1 MHGVV
6 EASRRVAPVGSGR
19 TAPEGR
25 ALAQKGRHRMSETNY
40 ERLEQLAVARA
51 RQWVERSKHYPDD
64 RAAKLLASILK
75 DPAGLDFTV
84 GFVDGIIRPED
95 ERVSARI
102 FAQLAQ
108 GNTGFL
114 PAYLRLPFKIGGA
127 VAPILPHVVMP
138 IVKKTFAALVGDLV
152 VDVSDAKL
160 GPAIERLKAGGAR
173 LNMNLLGEAVLGDEE
188 ADRRLRDTMRLL
200 KRDDVDYVS
209 LKVSAVTGP
218 HQPWAYEQV
227 VQRAVDALLPLYHEA
242 ARYDP
247 PKFINLDMEEYKDLH
262 MTIDVFTRIL
272 SQPGLHHMSAGIV
285 LQTYLPDALPAMQQL
300 QEWARGRVEAGGA
313 PIKVR
318 VVKGANLSMER
329 VEAATHGWPLTTQ
342 ASKQDTD
349 TNYIT
354 VLDWAL
360 TKERTRNI
368 RIGVA
373 GMNLFTVAFA
383 FELAHERG
391 VLETGGVEFEM
402 LSGMAAPQARAVAE
416 DTGHLLF
423 YVPVVDPEH
432 YDVAIAYLVR
442 RLEENSLPQNFMS
455 SIFDLHDDDV
465 IAREQKR
472 FRAAY
477 ERMGKLAV
485 GPARRQ
491 NRLRESDEEI
501 ARPVSAPAG
510 GWVFDN
516 TPDSDPALPA
526 NQEWA
531 RRITSRMATTNLG
544 RELAAGSRVSDPA
557 RLDALIEATAE
568 AGKQWA
574 AKSAKERAEILH
586 RAGIELG
593 KRRGDLMEIAAHECG
608 KTLDQGDVEVSEA
621 IDFCHYYAEQALA
634 LAAVEGAEF
643 VPSQVSVATPPW
655 NFPIAIPCGTCVS
668 LLASGS
674 AVIFKPAPEAARVG
688 AVLAECLWEAG
699 VPKDVLKYVQIGE
712 NELGQRLM
720 THERVDRVVLT
731 GSIDTAK
738 LFRSWKPDM
747 RLLAE
752 TSGKNA
758 IIVTPS
764 ADLDLAVKD
773 VVNSAF
779 GHAGQKCSASSLAI
793 LVGSVGYS
801 RRFHDQLIDAVR
813 SLVVDYPT
821 NPLAEMG
828 PLTTP
833 ASGKLLRGLTQLGE
847 GETWAIKP
855 RKLDESG
862 RLWSPGVRAG
872 VKPGSEYH
880 MVEYF
885 GPVLGIMRCDTLE
898 EAVAIQNATDYGLTA
913 GLHSLDADE
922 IAYWLERVEAG
933 NVYVNRGITGA
944 IVRRQPFG
952 GWKRS
957 AVGAG
962 SKAGG
967 PNYLAGL
974 GEWKPKHA
982 AGGHVEVKL
991 RSRTLL
997 DADRVAMSFA
1007 SGAVRDNLGES
1018 LRSAQQALDREF
1030 TVSHDPSALAC
1041 ERNVLRYFPVPVLVR
1056 VAEDRVDPTSTGIGE
1071 DAAGDLLFVVASG
1084 RAVGSDVTVSVP
1096 RPLDGKVAE
1105 FMRIH
1110 HVDVKVQSDAQFR
1123 QFLSGWVAEAGLDGR
1138 IRLIGGSH
1146 EEVAEAVEGSVDVA
1160 IWSHPVTYSGYVEM
1174 LPFVHEQAVS
1184 MTNHR
1189 FGNRT
1194 PLSDEVEI

>member
-1 MHGVV
+1 
-6 EASRRVAPVGSGR
+6 
-19 TAPEGR
+19 
-25 ALAQKGRHRMSETNY
+25 MSATDY
-40 ERLEQLAVARA
+40 ERIETLVVQRA
-51 RQWVERSKHYPDD
+51 RQWVKRSRQYPDD
-64 RAAKLLASILK
+64 RAAKLLAQVLK

-95 ERVSARI
+95 QRVSAQT
-102 FAQLAQ
+102 FHDLAS
-108 GNTGFL
+108 GPTGFL
-114 PAYLRLPFKIGGA
+114 PWYLRAPLKVGGA
-127 VAPILPHVVMP
+127 VAPVLPSVVMP
-138 IVKKTFAALVGDLV
+138 LVRKTFAELVGDLV
-152 VDVSDAKL
+152 VDVTDDKL

-173 LNMNLLGEAVLGDEE
+173 LNMNLLGEAILGE
-188 ADRRLRDTMRLL
+188 AEAERRLADTLALL
-200 KRDDVDYVS
+200 KRPDVEYVS

-218 HQPWAYEQV
+218 HQPWGYEQV
-227 VQRAVDALLPLYHEA
+227 VQRAVDALMPLYREA

-272 SQPGLHHMSAGIV
+272 SQPGMHHLPAGIV

-300 QEWARGRVEAGGA
+300 QEWARGRVDAGGA

-318 VVKGANLSMER
+318 VVKGANLSMET
-329 VEAATHGWPLTTQ
+329 VESEMHGWPLTTQ

-360 TKERTRNI
+360 TPERTRNI

-373 GMNLFTVAFA
+373 GMNLFTVAYA
-383 FELAHERG
+383 FELAHDRG
-391 VLETGGVEFEM
+391 VLESGGVEFEM
-402 LSGMAAPQARAVAE
+402 LSGMASPQSKAVAE

-423 YVPVVDPEH
+423 YVPVVDPAH

-455 SIFDLHDDDV
+455 SIFDLGTEDV
-465 IAREQKR
+465 IAKEQKR

-477 ERMGKLAV
+477 QRMGKLAT
-485 GPARRQ
+485 GPRRTQ
-491 NRLRESDEEI
+491 NRLKESEADL
-501 ARPVSAPAG
+501 AAPVKTAEG
-510 GWVFDN
+510 EWTFNN

-531 RRITSRMATTNLG
+531 RRITSRIAQSKLG
-544 RELAAGSRVSDPA
+544 AEAALKSRVSDPA
-557 RLDALIEATAE
+557 RLDDLVKATAA
-568 AGKQWA
+568 AGDAWA
-574 AKSAKERAEILH
+574 KRPASERAKILH
-586 RAGIELG
+586 AAGIEIG

-634 LAAVEGAEF
+634 LETHEGAEF
-643 VPSQVSVATPPW
+643 VPSRVSVATPPW

-674 AVIFKPAPEAARVG
+674 AVIFKPAAASARVG
-688 AVLAECLWEAG
+688 AVLAECLWAAG
-699 VPKDVLKYVQIGE
+699 VPKEVLAFIQLSE
-712 NELGQRLM
+712 HELGQRLM
-720 THERVDRVVLT
+720 THPEVDRVVLT
-731 GSIDTAK
+731 GGIDTAK
-738 LFRSWKPDM
+738 RFRSWKPDM

-779 GHAGQKCSASSLAI
+779 GHAGQKCSAASLAI
-793 LVGSVGYS
+793 LVGSVGTS
-801 RRFHDQLIDAVR
+801 KRFHDQLIDAVN

-821 NPLAEMG
+821 NPMAEIG
-828 PLTTP
+828 PLTQP
-833 ASGKLLRGLTQLGE
+833 ASGKLLRGLTTLGH
-847 GETWAIKP
+847 GERWAIKP
-855 RKLDESG
+855 RQLDDTG
-862 RLWSPGVRAG
+862 RLWRPGVRVG
-872 VKPGSEYH
+872 VKPQSEYH

-885 GPVLGIMRCDTLE
+885 GPILGIMRCDTLE
-898 EAVAIQNATDYGLTA
+898 EAIEWQNATDYGLTA

-922 IAYWLERVEAG
+922 INYWLERIDAG

-974 GEWKPKHA
+974 GEWKSAPA
-982 AGGHVEVKL
+982 STTNGEVVL
-991 RSRTLL
+991 RSRVLAQAAKVADDFEGQTKT
-997 DADRVAMSFA
+997 DAIAA
-1007 SGAVRDNLGES
+1007 LK
-1018 LRSAQQALDREF
+1018 SAQQALDGEF
-1030 TVSHDPSALAC
+1030 GALHDPSGLPC
-1041 ERNVLRYFPVPVLVR
+1041 EKNVLRYFPVPVLVR
-1056 VAEDRVDPTSTGIGE
+1056 LADDQAGEGDTLSE
-1071 DAAGDLLFVVASG
+1071 DAQAKLLRVVAAG
-1084 RAVGSDVTVSVP
+1084 CATGAEVRVSAP
-1096 RPLDGKVAE
+1096 RPLGDALAN
-1105 FMRIH
+1105 FCHLH
-1110 HVDVKVQSDAQFR
+1110 HVTVRVDTDEQFAKY
-1123 QFLSGWVAEAGLDGR
+1123 LTWWKDGAGLDGR

-1146 EEVAEAVEGSVDVA
+1146 EDVAKAVDGSVDVA
-1160 IWSHPVTYSGYVEM
+1160 IWSHEVTNSGYVEM

-1184 MTNHR
+1184 FTNHR

-1194 PLSDEVEI
+1194 PLTDLVEF

>member
-1 MHGVV
+1 M
-6 EASRRVAPVGSGR
+6 SG
-19 TAPEGR
+19 
-25 ALAQKGRHRMSETNY
+25 TNY

-51 RQWVERSKHYPDD
+51 RQWVKRSRAYPDD
-64 RAAKLLASILK
+64 RAAKLLADVLK

-84 GFVDGIIRPED
+84 SFVDGIIRPED
-95 ERVSARI
+95 QRIAARVFQELSSRPI
-102 FAQLAQ
+102 
-108 GNTGFL
+108 GFI
-114 PAYLRLPFKIGGA
+114 PWYLRVPFKVGGA
-127 VAPILPHVVMP
+127 VAPLAPNLVMP
-138 IVKKTFAALVGDLV
+138 LVKRTFAALVGDLV
-152 VDVSDAKL
+152 VDVSDVKL

-173 LNMNLLGEAVLGDEE
+173 LNMNLLGEAVLGDGE
-188 ADRRLRDTMRLL
+188 ADKRLADTMALL

-247 PKFINLDMEEYKDLH
+247 PKFINLDMEEYRDLH
-262 MTIDVFTRIL
+262 MTMDVFTRIL
-272 SQPGLHHMSAGIV
+272 SQPGLHHLPAGIV

-318 VVKGANLSMER
+318 VVKGANLSMET
-329 VEAATHGWPLTTQ
+329 VEAQMHGWPLTTQ
-342 ASKQDTD
+342 SSKVDTD

-354 VLDWAL
+354 VLDWAM
-360 TKERTRNI
+360 TQERTRNI

-391 VLETGGVEFEM
+391 VLDSGGVEFEM
-402 LSGMAAPQARAVAE
+402 LSGMAAPQAKAVAE

-423 YVPVVDPEH
+423 YVPVVDPDH

-442 RLEENSLPQNFMS
+442 RLEENASPQNFMS
-455 SIFDLHDDDV
+455 NIFDLSDEDV
-465 IAREQKR
+465 IAKEQER
-472 FRAAY
+472 FRRAY
-477 ERMGKLAV
+477 DQLGKLKV
-485 GPARRQ
+485 GPARTQ
-491 NRLRESDEEI
+491 NRLSETEEQI
-501 ARPVSAPAG
+501 AASQRTPSGEWQFA
-510 GWVFDN
+510 N
-516 TPDSDPALPA
+516 TADSDPALPA

-531 RRITSRMATTNLG
+531 RRITSRISTSPLG
-544 RELAAGSRVSDPA
+544 QETAQKARISDPA
-557 RLDALIEATAE
+557 VLDDLIEKTAK
-568 AGKQWA
+568 AGEEWA
-574 AKSAKERAEILH
+574 KRPAAERAEILH

-621 IDFCHYYAEQALA
+621 IDFCHYYAEQAKA
-634 LAAVEGAEF
+634 MEAVEGATF
-643 VPSQVSVATPPW
+643 VPSRLGVATPPW

-674 AVIFKPAPEAARVG
+674 AVIFKPASASARVG
-688 AVLAECLWEAG
+688 AVLAECLWAAG
-699 VPKDVLKYVQIGE
+699 VPKDVLAFVQVSE
-712 NELGQRLM
+712 RDLGKRLM
-720 THERVDRVVLT
+720 THPEVDRVVLT
-731 GSIDTAK
+731 GGIDTAK

-758 IIVTPS
+758 IVVTPS

-801 RRFHDQLIDAVR
+801 RRFHDQLIDAVN

-821 NPLAEMG
+821 NPSAEMG

-833 ASGKLLRGLTQLGE
+833 AEGKLLRGLTTLGP
-847 GETWAIKP
+847 GERWAIKP
-855 RKLDESG
+855 RQLDATG
-862 RLWSPGVRAG
+862 RLWSPGVRSG
-872 VKPGSEYH
+872 VQPGSEYH

-885 GPVLGIMRCDTLE
+885 GPILGIMRCDTLE
-898 EAVAIQNATDYGLTA
+898 EALEIQNATDYGLTA
-913 GLHSLDADE
+913 GLHSLDPRE
-922 IAYWLERVEAG
+922 INYWLERIDAG

-974 GEWKPKHA
+974 GTWEPAEPSPAIANVAVRSRVLADAVKVTENFADP
-982 AGGHVEVKL
+982 KL
-991 RSRTLL
+991 RDATLAAL
-997 DADRVAMSFA
+997 KSD
-1007 SGAVRDNLGES
+1007 
-1018 LRSAQQALDREF
+1018 QQALDRDF
-1030 TVSHDPSALAC
+1030 GVAQDPSGLAC
-1041 ERNVLRYFPVPVLVR
+1041 EKNVLRYFPLPVLVR
-1056 VAEDRVDPTSTGIGE
+1056 VGE
-1071 DAAGDLLFVVASG
+1071 DQVTENESGLGEKAMADLLHVVAAG
-1084 RAVGSDVTVSVP
+1084 RAVGSKVSVSVP
-1096 RPLDGKVAE
+1096 RPLDGPLAQ
-1105 FMRIH
+1105 FLRLH
-1110 HVDVKVQSDAQFR
+1110 HVDVRVDTDAQFADY
-1123 QFLSGWVAEAGLDGR
+1123 LHTWVTDAGLDGR

-1146 EEVAEAVEGSVDVA
+1146 REVAEAVDGSVDVA

-1184 MTNHR
+1184 FTNHR

-1194 PLSDEVEI
+1194 PLSEAVDL

>member
-1 MHGVV
+1 M
-6 EASRRVAPVGSGR
+6 P
-19 TAPEGR
+19 TTDY
-25 ALAQKGRHRMSETNY
+25 Q
-40 ERLEQLAVARA
+40 RLEQLAVRRA
-51 RQWVERSKHYPDD
+51 RQWVKRSRQYPDD
-64 RAAKLLASILK
+64 RAAKLLASVLK
-75 DPAGLDFTV
+75 DPDGLDFTV
-84 GFVDGIIRPED
+84 SFVDGIIRPED
-95 ERVSARI
+95 QRIAART
-102 FAQLAQ
+102 FQQLSSR
-108 GNTGFL
+108 NIGFI
-114 PAYLRLPFKIGGA
+114 PWYLRAPFKIGGA
-127 VAPILPHVVMP
+127 VAPLAPHLVMP
-138 IVKKTFAALVGDLV
+138 LVKRTFAMLVGDLV

-160 GPAIERLKAGGAR
+160 GPAIARLKEGGAR

-188 ADRRLRDTMRLL
+188 ADRRLTDTMQLL

-218 HQPWAYEQV
+218 HQPWAYDEV
-227 VQRAVDALLPLYHEA
+227 VTRAVNALLPLYHEA

-272 SQPGLHHMSAGIV
+272 TQPGLHHLPAGIV

-318 VVKGANLSMER
+318 VVKGANLSMET
-329 VEAATHGWPLTTQ
+329 VEADLHGWPLTTQ
-342 ASKQDTD
+342 SSKQDTD
-349 TNYIT
+349 TNYIS

-360 TKERTRNI
+360 TKERTKNI

-383 FELAHERG
+383 YELAHDRG
-391 VLETGGVEFEM
+391 VLESGGVEFEM
-402 LSGMAAPQARAVAE
+402 LSGMAAPQAKAVAE

-423 YVPVVDPEH
+423 YVPVVDPDH

-442 RLEENSLPQNFMS
+442 RLEENSSPQNFMS
-455 SIFDLHDDDV
+455 NIFDLSDEEV
-465 IAREQKR
+465 ITKEQER
-472 FRAAY
+472 FRRAY
-477 ERMGKLAV
+477 ERMGDLEV
-485 GPARRQ
+485 GPSRTQ
-491 NRLRESDEEI
+491 NRLEETDEEI
-501 ARPVSAPAG
+501 AAPVRSASG
-510 GWVFDN
+510 EWTFNN

-531 RRITSRMATTNLG
+531 RQITSRIKDSKLG
-544 RELAAGSRVSDPA
+544 LELAASSRISDGE
-557 RLDALIEATAE
+557 RLDDLIAQTAK
-568 AGKQWA
+568 AGEEWA
-574 AKSAKERAEILH
+574 ARPAAERAEILH
-586 RAGIELG
+586 KAGIELG

-621 IDFCHYYAEQALA
+621 IDFCHYYSEQAKDIE
-634 LAAVEGAEF
+634 AVEGAEF
-643 VPSQVSVATPPW
+643 VPSRVGVATPPW

-674 AVIFKPAPEAARVG
+674 AVIFKPAAASARVG
-688 AVLAECLWEAG
+688 AVLSECLWAAG
-699 VPKDVLKYVQIGE
+699 VPKEVLRYIQVGE
-712 NELGQRLM
+712 RELGERLM
-720 THERVDRVVLT
+720 THPDVDRVVLT
-731 GSIDTAK
+731 GGIDTAK
-738 LFRSWKPDM
+738 LFRSWKPEM

-752 TSGKNA
+752 TSGKNS

-801 RRFHDQLIDAVR
+801 KRFHDQLVDAVK
-813 SLVVDYPT
+813 SIVVDYPT
-821 NPLAEMG
+821 NPMAEMG

-833 ASGKLLRGLTQLGE
+833 AGDKLLRGLTTLGA
-847 GETWAIKP
+847 GERWTIKP
-855 RKLDESG
+855 RQLDTSG

-885 GPVLGIMRCDTLE
+885 GPILGIMRCETLD
-898 EAVAIQNATDYGLTA
+898 EAIELQNATDYGLTA
-913 GLHSLDADE
+913 GLHSLDGDE
-922 IAYWLERVEAG
+922 INYWLERVDAG
-933 NVYVNRGITGA
+933 NVYINRGITGA

-962 SKAGG
+962 GKAGG

-974 GEWKPKHA
+974 GEWKPSQAPA
-982 AGGHVEVKL
+982 ANENVVV
-991 RSRTLL
+991 RSRVLV
-997 DADRVAMSFA
+997 DAMKVANQFTDEQIRA
-1007 SGAVRDNLGES
+1007 AAQAS
-1018 LRSAQQALDREF
+1018 LRSDQQALDREF
-1030 TVSHDPSALAC
+1030 GVSHDPSGLPC
-1041 ERNVLRYFPVPVLVR
+1041 EKNVLRYFPLPVVVR
-1056 VAEDRVDPTSTGIGE
+1056 VAEDQVGDGE
-1071 DAAGDLLFVVASG
+1071 GLGEKTLSEILHVVAAG
-1084 RAVGSDVTVSVP
+1084 RAVGSDITLSVP
-1096 RPLDGKVAE
+1096 R
-1105 FMRIH
+1105 RIEGAMAQFLRLH
-1110 HVDVKVQSDAQFR
+1110 HVEVRVDTDAQFA
-1123 QFLSGWVAEAGLDGR
+1123 QYLGTWVHDAGLDGR

-1146 EEVAEAVEGSVDVA
+1146 TEVAEAVNGSVDVA

-1184 MTNHR
+1184 FTNHR

-1194 PLSDEVEI
+1194 PLSDQVEI

>member
-1 MHGVV
+1 
-6 EASRRVAPVGSGR
+6 
-19 TAPEGR
+19 
-25 ALAQKGRHRMSETNY
+25 MSATDY
-40 ERLEQLAVARA
+40 GRLEQLAVRRA
-51 RQWVERSKHYPDD
+51 RQWVKQSRQYPDN
-64 RAAKLLASILK
+64 RAAKLLADVLK

-84 GFVDGIIRPED
+84 SFVDGIIRPED
-95 ERVSARI
+95 QRIAARTLQ
-102 FAQLAQ
+102 QLASRDI
-108 GNTGFL
+108 GFI
-114 PAYLRLPFKIGGA
+114 PWYLRTPFKLGGA
-127 VAPILPHVVMP
+127 VAPFAPHLVMP
-138 IVKKTFAALVGDLV
+138 LVKRTFAMLVGDLV
-152 VDVSDAKL
+152 VDVTDEKL
-160 GPAIERLKAGGAR
+160 GPAIARLKQGGAR
-173 LNMNLLGEAVLGDEE
+173 LNMNLLGEAVLGDDE
-188 ADRRLRDTMRLL
+188 ADKRLSDTMQLL

-218 HQPWAYEQV
+218 HQPWAYDDV
-227 VQRAVDALLPLYHEA
+227 VQRAVDSLLPLYHEA

-272 SQPGLHHMSAGIV
+272 SQPGLHELPAGIV

-318 VVKGANLSMER
+318 VVKGANLAMET
-329 VEAATHGWPLTTQ
+329 VEADMHGWPLTTE

-349 TNYIT
+349 TNYVT

-360 TKERTRNI
+360 TKERTKNI

-383 FELAHERG
+383 YELAHERG
-391 VLETGGVEFEM
+391 VLENGGVEFEM

-423 YVPVVDPEH
+423 YVPVVDPAH

-442 RLEENSLPQNFMS
+442 RLEENSSPQNFMS
-455 SIFDLHDDDV
+455 NIFDLSDEEV
-465 IAREQKR
+465 IAKEQER
-472 FRAAY
+472 FRRAY
-477 ERMGKLAV
+477 QRMGELPV
-485 GPARRQ
+485 GPRRTQ
-491 NRLRESDEEI
+491 NRLTESDEQI
-501 ARPVSAPAG
+501 AAPVRTASG
-510 GWVFDN
+510 EWTFDN

-531 RRITSRMATTNLG
+531 RRITSRIATSSLG
-544 RELAAGSRVSDPA
+544 RETAAASRISDGE
-557 RLDALIEATAE
+557 RLDDLVTQTAK
-568 AGKQWA
+568 AGDAWA
-574 AKSAKERAEILH
+574 AKPARERAEILH
-586 RAGIELG
+586 RAGVELG

-621 IDFCHYYAEQALA
+621 IDFCHYYAEQAKDIE
-634 LAAVEGAEF
+634 AVEGATF
-643 VPSQVSVATPPW
+643 VPSRVSVATPPW

-674 AVIFKPAPEAARVG
+674 AVIFKPAAASARVG
-688 AVLAECLWEAG
+688 AVLAECLWAAG
-699 VPKDVLKYVQIGE
+699 VPKEVLRYIQVGE
-712 NELGQRLM
+712 RELGQRLM
-720 THERVDRVVLT
+720 THPEVDRVVLT
-731 GSIDTAK
+731 GGIDTAK

-752 TSGKNA
+752 TSGKNS

-801 RRFHDQLIDAVR
+801 KRFHTQLVDAVK
-813 SLVVDYPT
+813 SLVIDYPT
-821 NPLAEMG
+821 NPLAEIG

-833 ASGKLLRGLTQLGE
+833 ASGKLLRGLTTLGS
-847 GETWAIKP
+847 GERWTIKP
-855 RKLDESG
+855 RQLDTTG

-885 GPVLGIMRCDTLE
+885 GPILGIMRCDTLE
-898 EAVAIQNATDYGLTA
+898 EAIEWQNATDYGLTA

-922 IAYWLERVEAG
+922 INYWLERVEAG
-933 NVYVNRGITGA
+933 NVYINRGITGA

-962 SKAGG
+962 GKAGG

-974 GEWKPKHA
+974 GEWQPA
-982 AGGHVEVKL
+982 EPSRPNGEVVL
-991 RSRTLL
+991 RSRILL
-997 DADRVAMSFA
+997 DARKVAERFTDA
-1007 SGAVRDNLGES
+1007 SIREAALAS
-1018 LRSAQQALDREF
+1018 LRSDQQALDREF
-1030 TVSHDPSALAC
+1030 GVTHDPSGLPC
-1041 ERNVLRYFPVPVLVR
+1041 EKNVLRYFPLPVTIR
-1056 VAEDRVDPTSTGIGE
+1056 VADDQVGE
-1071 DAAGDLLFVVASG
+1071 GDGLGEKALADLLHVVAAGRS
-1084 RAVGSDVTVSVP
+1084 VGSDLTVSVP
-1096 RPLDGKVAE
+1096 RPLDGDMAQ
-1105 FMRIH
+1105 FLRLH
-1110 HVDVKVQSDAQFR
+1110 HVEVRVDTDAQFAEH
-1123 QFLSGWVAEAGLDGR
+1123 LNEWVNEAGLDGR

-1146 EEVAEAVEGSVDVA
+1146 AEVAQAVDGSVDVA

-1184 MTNHR
+1184 FTNHR

-1194 PLSDEVEI
+1194 PLSDTVEI